1 MPASGLAAVLRRP
14 PLARAAATFLRV
26 NASSPTGL
34 SYATRPVFLSG
45 ANLAWIDYGADFGNN
60 STSAKKCALQQYLKN
75 VSSAGGNSLRVW
87 LFVEGATVPEFDPST
102 GKVVGTDSAGSM
114 AEDLRSFLQ
123 EAARLDVFVT
133 LTLWNGALMRQA
145 NMKHLIT
152 SLPKLQS
159 FFDNALTPLVTALRG
174 EPALAAW
181 EIMNE
186 PEGSVDPTTVDDTN
200 PCFDTKTV
208 LGASGAVGGHHA
220 TMKELLA
227 FFNRHAAAIHAADPK
242 ALVTVGSWSQRASTD
257 ARVGKFGTK
266 FFNYY
271 KDDCLVAAGGHSAP
285 GGALDFFQ
293 VHSYANARDG
303 LFDAGSPFGKN
314 VESIKAYGLKKPMV
328 VGEFSAGSTRKR
340 ELMNCTLRYWKRR
353 ASLGLSLLGGGGT
366 MMRHPS
372 IWDAFAKAGS
382 EACI

>member
-1 MPASGLAAVLRRP
+1 MPASGLAAVLVAA
-14 PLARAAATFLRV
+14 LHVAHAAATPFLRV

-208 LGASGAVGGHHA
+208 LGASGAGWAGHHA

-293 VHSYANARDG
+293 VHSYANAHDG

-328 VGEFSAGSTRKR
+328 VGEFSAGRRKGSA
-340 ELMNCTLRYWKRR
+340 ESMNCTLRYWKRD
-353 ASLGLSLLGGGGT
+353 LPEPGT
-366 MMRHPS
+366 G
-372 IWDAFAKAGS
+372 AFSVAT
-382 EACI
+382 ER

>member
-1 MPASGLAAVLRRP
+1 MRCQHEAPNHVAAQV
-14 PLARAAATFLRV
+14 
-26 NASSPTGL
+26 
-34 SYATRPVFLSG
+34 
-45 ANLAWIDYGADFGNN
+45 
-60 STSAKKCALQQYLKN
+60 
-75 VSSAGGNSLRVW
+75 
-87 LFVEGATVPEFDPST
+87 
-102 GKVVGTDSAGSM
+102 
-114 AEDLRSFLQ
+114 
-123 EAARLDVFVT
+123 
-133 LTLWNGALMRQA
+133 
-145 NMKHLIT
+145 
-152 SLPKLQS
+152 QS
-159 FFDNALTPLVTALRG
+159 FFDGIGPACDCASQG
-174 EPALAAW
+174 IALAAW

-186 PEGSVDPTTVDDTN
+186 PGSVDPTTVDDTN

-208 LGASGAVGGHHA
+208 LGASGAGWAGHHA

-328 VGEFSAGSTRKR
+328 VGEFSAGSTKG
-340 ELMNCTLRYWKRR
+340 KRR
-353 ASLGLSLLGGGGT
+353 IDELYSSVLEKGFAGAWDWSLLGGDGNDDETIADLG
-366 MMRHPS
+366 MRSLRQDPRTHVHIVS
-372 IWDAFAKAGS
+372 ATGAGS
-382 EACI
+382 KNRPVHGEAEDNVALDTCSCSDQAPSCYPCQQAGREMPACS